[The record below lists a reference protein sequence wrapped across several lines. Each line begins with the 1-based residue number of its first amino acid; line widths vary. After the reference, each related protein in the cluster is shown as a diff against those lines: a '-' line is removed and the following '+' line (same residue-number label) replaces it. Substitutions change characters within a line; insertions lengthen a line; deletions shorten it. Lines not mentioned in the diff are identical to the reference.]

1 MPSLVNYRANIWAL
15 RLQGCTHVLATTACG
30 SLREEIEP
38 GHIVILDQFIDRT
51 HKRKATFYDGKEGS
65 PKGICHIQ
73 MDHPFCERTRDILI
87 RCAKEVGLT
96 CHDKGTTVTIEGPR
110 FSSKAESNL
119 FRSWSCDVVNMTTVP
134 EVCLA
139 KEAGLCYA
147 SIGLPT
153 DYDCWKDEPVC
164 MCVCV
169 CLYVCMYVFES
180 DVLLLVYVKF
190 AGSPSKWK
198 HMYAVESLK

>member
-1 MPSLVNYRANIWAL
+1 MPSLVNYRANIEAL

-30 SLREEIEP
+30 SLREEIHP

-51 HKRKATFYDGKEGS
+51 HKREVTFYDGKDGS
-65 PKGICHIQ
+65 LKGICHIQ
-73 MDHPFCERTRDILI
+73 MDHPFCERTRGILI
-87 RCAKEVGLT
+87 QATKEVGLT
-96 CHDKGTTVTIEGPR
+96 CHEKGTTVTIEGPR
-110 FSSKAESNL
+110 FSSKAESHM

-153 DYDCWKDEPVC
+153 DYDCWKDEPVSYT
-164 MCVCV
+164 
-169 CLYVCMYVFES
+169 LTIQWTLTNLNAWDQSSFR
-180 DVLLLVYVKF
+180 
-190 AGSPSKWK
+190 
-198 HMYAVESLK
+198 